1 MDHRIPRGVTTQA
14 GDVQCFSEVIVEV
27 EAEFRKEFHQYR
39 KPPCMYHR
47 IPRGVSTQAFDIDDL
62 IQVIVKRG
70 CRIVNGVSSIS
81 QAVVHGPPYTTRGDH
96 TGL

>member
-1 MDHRIPRGVTTQA
+1 MDHRIPLGVTTQA
-14 GDVQCFSEVIVEV
+14 GDVECFSEVIVEV